1 MRRRLIGAVLLLAAI
16 PLAAAAYT
24 RVMSSAH
31 GTPPA
36 MATPQ
41 ARADLVVVDKPARQT
56 LLMRDGQVIASY
68 AISLGAAPVGHKTRE
83 GDERTPEGRYQIDW
97 RNAKSVAHLSLHIS
111 YPNADD
117 AAAAAARGESPG
129 GAVMIHGMLN
139 GWGWLGGLHQ
149 RWDWTNGCIAVTDT
163 EMQEIWSL
171 VPDGTPIEIKGAT

>member
-16 PLAAAAYT
+16 PLAAAYT
-24 RVMSSAH
+24 RVMRSAH

-41 ARADLVVVDKPARQT
+41 ARADLVVVDKPARQM

-97 RNAKSVAHLSLHIS
+97 RNAKW
-111 YPNADD
+111 
-117 AAAAAARGESPG
+117 SP
-129 GAVMIHGMLN
+129 I
-139 GWGWLGGLHQ
+139 
-149 RWDWTNGCIAVTDT
+149 
-163 EMQEIWSL
+163 
-171 VPDGTPIEIKGAT
+171 